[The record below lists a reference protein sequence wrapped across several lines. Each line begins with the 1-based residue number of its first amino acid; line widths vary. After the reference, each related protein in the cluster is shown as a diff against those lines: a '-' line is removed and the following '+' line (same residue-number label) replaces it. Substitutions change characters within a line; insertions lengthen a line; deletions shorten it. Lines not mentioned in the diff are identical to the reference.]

1 MEEPDPRTQIQELL
15 TALQS
20 PIADLPTL
28 LGLLTAPLDALGI
41 LPPRFK
47 RYNTRPLPAHSLNVS
62 KHVPHIQRAALTH
75 IAPTWGAALREDLE
89 GGEALL
95 DQYFCPDAMVNA
107 RQEAG
112 DMAREAYA
120 TLVVSPVLAPGIG
133 LQKNNEWTTG
143 FALGILEKLVVGYP
157 VDRMYKAVFSAA
169 KEKGKAKGKGKGLE
183 EVGWEECVRNVCM
196 VPAKVANAIAGKREV
211 PDVLENAVYFGRL
224 GARCEVLVR
233 TLAGAKEDKNAIPA
247 LAYLLQKLVN
257 LGVFPP
263 KQPVARSQPS
273 FFQATLPAIRARF
286 ELDTP
291 ESSSYSKFWSALL
304 LALPSLT
311 LQSIL
316 ASLFGTLSTIDPPTD
331 TSQAKRVLA
340 KRDAALLDGLVG
352 KVAPPQEKG
361 LEEEQERAELWEIA
375 TSLILGRE
383 WPESYARTFVCW
395 VSGGA
400 KGTRVNLKALDAFLE
415 AVVEIWASPEHIKHS
430 LLSRHRYMTSL
441 LLITVSY
448 FPPSSQHV
456 DVLVSMPSFI
466 QAISMYISH
475 LDPSVRRCGMLA
487 AEDVARLCGKKLEF
501 GGWGEQDAIGVW
513 ARAVRELMKARDVD
527 AKLEVVQREKE
538 EEVEEVAAPAGK
550 EGLAVAEKPE
560 PELATKATFVE
571 KDGYDSDDSM
581 TGYASPPS
589 SRSASPTPSELAEI
603 EKDPT
608 LNVGVQKVPRPVY
621 LAQLGD
627 LLRAPPKQGTKEP
640 HEADKIEM
648 ALNCAEELV
657 RKKSG
662 YGSELDENAVNLV
675 YALLGLQDNYELEG
689 FAEKRQGALTA
700 LVACAPRK
708 ATSCLIE
715 EFFKNQYSTDQR
727 FVALNALAVGAREL
741 ASLHV
746 SPSRLP
752 PERTAFPS
760 KMLPGPLHQKY
771 IAAGKA
777 NTELIPLLM
786 DDISKKALDGA
797 RASVD
802 NEPSVIRERRLRIQK
817 LSGVTEVT
825 RPLNSFAQM
834 QAPIQKPA
842 TRFIDVAAEYFV
854 MPLINR
860 FWMFLRDEQAREERT
875 ALFEG
880 RGRYYGV
887 GTGLILNPL
896 VLAQFLWTLA
906 ILVNAS
912 QNAPEWLAII
922 APDSLELAV
931 TIGTRPVSHL
941 ELDEDL
947 KDGIDLEEETQKKE
961 ASVLISALELALV
974 VLDGALEIDGGKIMG
989 LEHTTLVLSLGE
1001 WAGKVFASLEKGL
1014 KVQGGGGI
1022 HEAKLSRAAAGVLL
1036 KVDEL
1041 TSKWRRSMLDT
1052 R

>member
-1 MEEPDPRTQIQELL
+1 MRR
-15 TALQS
+15 S
-20 PIADLPTL
+20 
-28 LGLLTAPLDALGI
+28 
-41 LPPRFK
+41 
-47 RYNTRPLPAHSLNVS
+47 
-62 KHVPHIQRAALTH
+62 
-75 IAPTWGAALREDLE
+75 W
-89 GGEALL
+89 
-95 DQYFCPDAMVNA
+95 
-107 RQEAG
+107 
-112 DMAREAYA
+112 
-120 TLVVSPVLAPGIG
+120 VSPVLAPGVG
-133 LQKNNEWTTG
+133 TEKNAWTTG
-143 FALGILEKLVVGYP
+143 FALRVLEKLVVGYP
-157 VDRMYKAVFSAA
+157 VDRMYRAVFSGT
-169 KEKGKAKGKGKGLE
+169 KGKAKGKGNGLE
-183 EVGWEECVRNVCM
+183 EVGWENCVKDVCM
-196 VPAKVANAIAGKREV
+196 VPAKVANAIAGQGEV
-211 PDVLENAVYFGRL
+211 PELLENAAYFGRL
-224 GARCEVLVR
+224 STRCEELVW
-233 TLAGAKEDKNAIPA
+233 TLAGAKEVDKDAIPA

-257 LGVFPP
+257 QGVFLPKPP
-263 KQPVARSQPS
+263 LARSQPS

-291 ESSSYSKFWSALL
+291 RILVLL
-304 LALPSLT
+304 QIL
-311 LQSIL
+311 SIL
-316 ASLFGTLSTIDPPTD
+316 ASLFGTLSTIDPPAD
-331 TSQAKRVLA
+331 AERAKRVLV

-352 KVAPPQEKG
+352 KGYSAAGGGKG
-361 LEEEQERAELWEIA
+361 RGGEGWGE
-375 TSLILGRE
+375 
-383 WPESYARTFVCW
+383 
-395 VSGGA
+395 GGA
-400 KGTRVNLKALDAFLE
+400 VGDRDELDPGSGVARVVCTCICVLGVGWGEGDEGLMAWGSAALDVFLE
-415 AVVEIWASPEHIKHS
+415 AVVEVWASPEHIKHS
-430 LLSRHRYMTSL
+430 LISRHRYMTSL
-441 LLITVSY
+441 LLVTVSY

-501 GGWGEQDAIGVW
+501 GGWDGQDAISVW
-513 ARAVRELMKARDVD
+513 AREVRELMKARDVD

-538 EEVEEVAAPAGK
+538 EEVEEVAASTVK
-550 EGLAVAEKPE
+550 KGLAENL
-560 PELATKATFVE
+560 ELPTKATFVE

-581 TGYASPPS
+581 AGYASPPS

-627 LLRAPPKQGTKEP
+627 LLRAPPKQGTREP

-662 YGSELDENAVNLV
+662 YGTELGMEDENAVNLV

-708 ATSCLIE
+708 AAPCLIE

-741 ASLHV
+741 ASLPV
-746 SPSRLP
+746 PPSRVP
-752 PERTAFPS
+752 PERTVFPS

-771 IAAGKA
+771 IAAGKT
-777 NTELIPLLM
+777 NTELIPLLV
-786 DDISKKALDGA
+786 DEISKKALDGA

-802 NEPSVIRERRLRIQK
+802 NEPTVVRERRLRIQK
-817 LSGVTEVT
+817 SSGVTEVT
-825 RPLNSFAQM
+825 RSLNPFARMQVPL
-834 QAPIQKPA
+834 QKP
-842 TRFIDVAAEYFV
+842 TTKFIDVAAEYFV

-860 FWMFLRDEQAREERT
+860 FWAFLRDEQAREERT

-880 RGRYYGV
+880 RSRYYGA

-896 VLAQFLWTLA
+896 VLAQFLRTLA

-947 KDGIDLEEETQKKE
+947 KDDIDLEEERQKKE
-961 ASVLISALELALV
+961 ASVLMSALELALV
-974 VLDGALEIDGGKIMG
+974 VLDNALEIDGGKILG
-989 LEHTTLVLSLGE
+989 LEHTTLVLGLGE
-1001 WAGKVFASLEKGL
+1001 WGGKVFASLEKGL
-1014 KVQGGGGI
+1014 KVQGGGGA
-1022 HEAKLSRAAAGVLL
+1022 HEVKLSQAAAGVLL
-1036 KVDEL
+1036 KVDKL
-1041 TSKWRRSMLDT
+1041 MLKWRQSMLDT